1 MEAMLEVQGKRK
13 LEAAERKSDKDRIEG
28 LKLIDADNESEPAR
42 KRPSAGKQ
50 APKVKLEP
58 KVEEV
63 KLKTKKEVETTMK
76 RRPAAAASTA
86 AKGRPA
92 CPPEDTTEVTYYK
105 CGKVYNSAKR
115 KAFRAMRCA
124 NDYYTET
131 SAAWKDDRA
140 VAWDKVLSAIEAYAA
155 KQA

>member
-1 MEAMLEVQGKRK
+1 MVMIEKQVREAVQ
-13 LEAAERKSDKDRIEG
+13 
-28 LKLIDADNESEPAR
+28 
-42 KRPSAGKQ
+42 
-50 APKVKLEP
+50 P

-76 RRPAAAASTA
+76 RRPAAATSTA

-92 CPPEDTTEVTYYK
+92 CPPEDTTDVTYYK

-140 VAWDKVLSAIEAYAA
+140 AAWDKVLSAIEAYHA
-155 KQA
+155 KQS